1 MATTTYPLD
10 KVSSGATSSSPG
22 ATKSHRTSSTLSP
35 TTSPPHHNRSV
46 DFNTQREAI
55 KEQKKKYLTAKYG
68 QHQMSLIRKRLKV
81 EDWLDERLRSLYGC
95 KDDTEEYDTKL
106 DLEELLNLETD
117 NERRH
122 YASKMLENPK
132 QPPDVVEEFIDQ
144 LLKQASTL

>member
-1 MATTTYPLD
+1 MTIYNSKKKLLSSLIAKRMATTTYPLD

-46 DFNTQREAI
+46 NFNTQREAI

-81 EDWLDERLRSLYGC
+81 EDWLDEKLRSLYGC
-95 KDDTEEYDTKL
+95 KVS
-106 DLEELLNLETD
+106 
-117 NERRH
+117 
-122 YASKMLENPK
+122 A
-132 QPPDVVEEFIDQ
+132 
-144 LLKQASTL
+144 

>member
-10 KVSSGATSSSPG
+10 KVSGGTSSSPG
-22 ATKSHRTSSTLSP
+22 TTKTHRTSALSP
-35 TTSPPHHNRSV
+35 TTSPHNRSV

-81 EDWLDERLRSLYGC
+81 EDWLDERLRFLYGC

-106 DLEELLNLETD
+106 DLEELLNLESD

-122 YASKMLENPK
+122 YATKMLENPK
-132 QPPDVVEEFIDQ
+132 QPPDVVEEFIEQ

>member
-46 DFNTQREAI
+46 NFNTQREAI

-95 KDDTEEYDTKL
+95 KVS
-106 DLEELLNLETD
+106 
-117 NERRH
+117 
-122 YASKMLENPK
+122 A
-132 QPPDVVEEFIDQ
+132 
-144 LLKQASTL
+144 